1 MRTVNNIEVGI
12 RIRALRERH
21 NLTREQ
27 LSEIVISA
35 LLKNSKAITIAA
47 TLKAILSF

>member
-27 LSEIVISA
+27 LSEILYLIFDFPYKYYTFKH
-35 LLKNSKAITIAA
+35 L
-47 TLKAILSF
+47 